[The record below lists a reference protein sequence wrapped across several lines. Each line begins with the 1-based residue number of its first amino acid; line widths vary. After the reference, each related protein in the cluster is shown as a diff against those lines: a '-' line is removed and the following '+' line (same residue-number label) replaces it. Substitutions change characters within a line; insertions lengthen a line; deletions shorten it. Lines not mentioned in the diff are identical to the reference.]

1 MLMCY
6 FPTDPKASDGCSSFL
21 LLQSIEFLDR
31 VSRLCVGR
39 RFHFWILRAKSFVTP
54 NSPFQKRQASL
65 PAGRRTMNQEEHRGT
80 AAVEVDLSPRQ
91 SSLNKEA
98 LLLSL

>member
-31 VSRLCVGR
+31 VSRLCV
-39 RFHFWILRAKSFVTP
+39 WEEVSFKDLARQIFCHTQQ
-54 NSPFQKRQASL
+54 PFSKKASQPSSW
-65 PAGRRTMNQEEHRGT
+65 PAYNQEENRGT